1 MAPAIAIP
9 DGLAD
14 ERIALRAIAERDIP
28 DILNAHEQ
36 DAGLARLIGMARP
49 PSAAELGRAIDHA
62 PADLH
67 AGARVELTITR
78 TGEDDLRGVVVLHSI
93 AWERG
98 TAAVGIWVA
107 PWARRRGLGLRALR
121 LASDWAFSGLGLRRL
136 ELSTGPENEPMI
148 GLALHAGFVQEGV
161 LRSFMREQPD
171 PLERAVFALVRDEE
185 AP

>member
-1 MAPAIAIP
+1 MTPAIAIP

-14 ERIALRAIAERDIP
+14 ERVALRPIAERDIP

-36 DAGLARLIGMARP
+36 DTGLARLIGMSRP
-49 PSAAELGRAIDHA
+49 PSAAELGRTIDHA
-62 PADLH
+62 PADL
-67 AGARVELTITR
+67 ATGARAELTITR
-78 TGEDDLRGVVVLHSI
+78 AGEDELRGVVVLHSI

-107 PWARRRGLGLRALR
+107 PWARRRGIGLRALR
-121 LASDWAFSGLGLRRL
+121 LTCDWAFASLGLGRL

-148 GLALHAGFVQEGV
+148 GLALHAGFAQEGV

-171 PLERAVFALVRDEE
+171 PLERAVFALVRGEE
-185 AP
+185 AT